1 MLKELI
7 TLIYILLNNFQEPTL
22 MRLWSSQQPMEVS
35 TLYLEQVG
43 IMMDKTLVKGKAS
56 VD

>member
-7 TLIYILLNNFQEPTL
+7 TLIYILLNKFQEPTL